1 MTVYHS
7 EYKKV
12 AYSDVEYM
20 VTISDAD
27 GPFPNNDCFLDTCN
41 NYYYVTYGK

>member
-1 MTVYHS
+1 MTLYHR

-12 AYSDVEYM
+12 GYSDVEYM
-20 VTISDAD
+20 VVESDPD
-27 GPFPNNDCFLDTCN
+27 GTHPGNNCYLDTCN